1 MEAKVKTGLLRNFND
16 TKVRSRIKLF
26 VF

>member
-1 MEAKVKTGLLRNFND
+1 MEAKAKTGLLRNFND